1 MTMQKIIQ
9 ERFDLLRQVEQ
20 IKARLEGLDDQI
32 FEQVQDRVKPQ
43 GSTTI
48 KENGHKI
55 VVSIPM
61 RTTWDEDKLRSIADN
76 IRQHGDDPEQY
87 IQYKPTVPESKFK
100 AWPEAIRKVF
110 EPART
115 IKPGKR
121 SIKVEKNK

>member
-1 MTMQKIIQ
+1 MQKIIQ

-20 IKARLEGLDDQI
+20 AKARLDELDEQI
-32 FEQVQDRVKPQ
+32 FNQVKDRVKPQ

-48 KENGHKI
+48 KENGFKI
-55 VVSIPM
+55 TVNIPM
-61 RTTWDEDKLRSIADN
+61 RTTWDGDKLRSIADS
-76 IRQHGDDPEQY
+76 IWQHGDDPDQY
-87 IQYKPTVPESKFK
+87 ITFKPSVSEKAYK

-121 SIKVEKNK
+121 SIKVEAQ